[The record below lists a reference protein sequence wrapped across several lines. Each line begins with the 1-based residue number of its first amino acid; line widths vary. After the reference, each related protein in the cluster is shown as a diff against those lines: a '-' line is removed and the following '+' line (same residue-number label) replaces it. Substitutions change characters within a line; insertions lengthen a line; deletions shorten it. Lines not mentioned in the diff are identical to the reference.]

1 MYLTDGNAEADVA
14 STSFYRNTMKELGI
28 PFTVDLIVC
37 NPPWIPA
44 KFVPETNPLDNG
56 VYDQDEKFLKSA
68 FNYARIHLDKR
79 GEMLLIYSDLAYQLG
94 LQDETRIRDLA
105 REYNMRAELLDSTSL
120 PLNKKKNDPLREV
133 KRNSKVQL
141 FKITK

>member
-1 MYLTDGNAEADVA
+1 MYLSEGSNEIDVA
-14 STSFYRNTMKELGI
+14 STTFYKNTMQELGV

-68 FNYARIHLDKR
+68 LNFAKIHLDKR
-79 GEMLLIYSDLAYQLG
+79 GEMLLIYSDLAYKLG
-94 LQDETRIRDLA
+94 LQEQTRVQDLV
-105 REYNMRAELLDSTSL
+105 REYNLRAELIDQTSL
-120 PLNKKKNDPLREV
+120 PLNKKKTDPMREI
-133 KRNSKVQL
+133 KRDSKV
-141 FKITK
+141 

>member
-1 MYLTDGNAEADVA
+1 MQ
-14 STSFYRNTMKELGI
+14 ELGV

-68 FNYARIHLDKR
+68 LNYAKIHLDKR
-79 GEMLLIYSDLAYQLG
+79 GEMLLIYSDLAYKLG
-94 LQDETRIRDLA
+94 LQEQTRIQDLV
-105 REYNMRAELLDSTSL
+105 REYNLRAELIDQTSL
-120 PLNKKKNDPLREV
+120 PLNRKKTDPMREI
-133 KRNSKVQL
+133 KRDSKVQL
-141 FKITK
+141 YKITK